1 MEHSITT
8 ISTPNGTFIKATDL
22 VAVLTKLAK
31 QQDVH
36 EYNKALADIKNL
48 VNQCLN

>member
-31 QQDVH
+31 QQPSADV
-36 EYNKALADIKNL
+36 NKALHSVKD
-48 VNQCLN
+48 VVQQCLN